1 MSLPIVGI
9 GASAG
14 GLESFSELLARVPIG
29 TSMAYVFVQ
38 HLDPGRASL
47 SVEILS
53 KRAGFPVEQARESV
67 KILPDHLYVIAP
79 NTTLTLGGSVLHLR
93 SRDPAERP
101 HRPVDAF
108 FHSLAQEKGPNA
120 IGIILSGS
128 GTDGAK
134 GIQAV
139 KQAGGITFA
148 QDESS
153 ALFYGM
159 PNSAIQTRCVDFI
172 LSPGDIALEL
182 INISRHLDFR
192 G

>member
-1 MSLPIVGI
+1 V
-9 GASAG
+9 
-14 GLESFSELLARVPIG
+14 R
-29 TSMAYVFVQ
+29 
-38 HLDPGRASL
+38 
-47 SVEILS
+47 
-53 KRAGFPVEQARESV
+53 FPAEQAREGA
-67 KILPDHLYVIAP
+67 KILPDRLYVIAP
-79 NTTLTLGGSVLHLR
+79 NTTLTLGGGVLHLR

-108 FHSLAQEKGPNA
+108 FHSLAQERGPNA

-128 GTDGAK
+128 GSDGAK

-139 KQAGGITFA
+139 KQAGGITVG

-153 ALFYGM
+153 ALLYGM
-159 PNSAIQTRCVDFI
+159 PNSAIRTGCVDFI

-192 G
+192 GTNPDC